1 MKVKIDGVEYRFEKK
16 ISILNAAR
24 KVGIDIPT
32 LCYDRRLSP
41 YASCRLCLVKVKG
54 KGIVTSC
61 TTPIEDDMEVVT
73 DDDEI
78 RRAVKTNLRLL
89 SSRYPKLEP
98 ALKKRFNQLL
108 ERYGLKGEGG
118 AINREKIDESHP
130 FIYVDMNK
138 CVNCYNCV
146 RVCEDVAGRLVWR
159 IINRGSESRVIA
171 EGGSLGRS
179 SCVSCRACVDVCP
192 TGAIEDAMLVKYGMP
207 ERYYWSVCNL
217 CSLAC
222 RVSVGV
228 SRNKP
233 VLIRPAGEKPLD
245 ASGCLKGKY
254 IWEDTFYSAER
265 LHYPLVREGTFLKKV
280 GIKDA
285 INIASEKIRET
296 IKERGPGGFGLIVSG
311 RLTLE
316 EYYMLNI
323 LSRRVIGSDNIWN
336 SLTLC
341 YQGVLGEFMNS
352 IGSIWPSI
360 PYKEIGASDSIV
372 VVGSVDSYHPAF
384 GDAIRELSLQGD
396 TRLLVVDTSPSAEGS
411 MQNAS
416 DIYVKVEKERV
427 REFFNC
433 INKRLVEEGYVDLDY
448 LREATENLGE
458 YLGVV
463 NAEKPCEMD
472 LEEAIEMLGRGRNV
486 SIVFEVEPWY
496 ESTKEL
502 IDTYILLNGRERRAN
517 IIPLFGECDLVDA
530 FQMLGGKGIDDLAQK
545 AKERKLKTLMIV
557 GGNVLRPVIREKLL
571 SSLRNVDFIIEIV
584 PTLDY
589 FSRYYAS
596 LVFPGRTYLEKRG
609 HYLSSDMA
617 IRHAPSSLE
626 GTEFQEFDLLK
637 GILEALG
644 YSIGGMEE
652 VWNTIEEVRKNNN
665 AIAKSNSKKKYKFL
679 L

>member
-1 MKVKIDGVEYRFEKK
+1 MKVKIDGVEYKFEKK

-41 YASCRLCLVKVKG
+41 NASCRLCLVKIKG

-61 TTPIEDDMEVVT
+61 TTPIEDGMEVVT
-73 DDDEI
+73 DDDEV
-78 RRAVKTNLRLL
+78 RKAVRMNLRLL
-89 SSRYPKLEP
+89 SSRYPKP
-98 ALKKRFNQLL
+98 ALKKRFDQLL
-108 ERYGLKGEGG
+108 ERYGLKEGGG
-118 AINREKIDESHP
+118 AINREEIDDSHP
-130 FIYVDMNK
+130 FIYVDMNR
-138 CVNCYNCV
+138 CINCYNCV
-146 RVCEDVAGRLVWR
+146 RVCEDIAGRLVWR
-159 IINRGSESRVIA
+159 ITNRGAESRIIA

-179 SCVSCRACVDVCP
+179 SCISCRACVDVCP
-192 TGAIEDAMLVKYGMP
+192 SGAIEDAMLVKYGTP
-207 ERYYWSVCNL
+207 ERYYWSVCNM

-245 ASGCLKGKY
+245 AGGCLKGRY
-254 IWEDTFYSAER
+254 IWEDAFYSAER
-265 LHYPLVREGTFLKKV
+265 LHYPLIRKGGFLKKV
-280 GIKDA
+280 DIKDA
-285 INIASEKIRET
+285 IGIASEKIREAV
-296 IKERGPGGFGLIVSG
+296 KEQGSEGFGLIVSG

-323 LSRRVIGSDNIWN
+323 LSREVIGSDNVWN
-336 SLTLC
+336 SFTLC
-341 YQGVLGEFMNS
+341 YQSILGEFMNS

-360 PYKEIGASDSIV
+360 PYKEIGISDSII
-372 VVGSVDSYHPAF
+372 VVGDVDSYHPAL

-396 TRLLVVDTSPSAEGS
+396 ARLLVVGTSPSTEGF

-416 DIYVKVEKERV
+416 DVYIKVEKERIGGL
-427 REFFNC
+427 FNC

-448 LREATENLGE
+448 LRGATENLGE
-458 YLGVV
+458 YLGVINGEKSCEN
-463 NAEKPCEMD
+463 NAEK
-472 LEEAIEMLGRGRNV
+472 AVEMLGRGRNV
-486 SIVFEVEPWY
+486 SLIFEVEPWY

-517 IIPLFGECDLVDA
+517 IVPLFEECDLVDA
-530 FQMLGGKGIDDLAQK
+530 FYILGGRSIDDLAQK
-545 AKERKLKTLMIV
+545 AKERELKTLMIV
-557 GGNVLRPVIREKLL
+557 GGNILRPAIRERLL
-571 SSLRNVDFIIEIV
+571 SSLRDVDFIIEIV

-609 HYLSSDMA
+609 HYLSSDMT

-644 YSIGGMEE
+644 YSVGSMEE
-652 VWNTIEEVRKNNN
+652 VWNVVKEKIRKNV
-665 AIAKSNSKKKYKFL
+665 IAKNNSGKKYKFL
-679 L
+679 F